1 MAARIMLSIHVDDGL
16 TASND
21 DEMYQQFLHDLRADF
36 ELSDCGE
43 LLDMLHSR

>member
-1 MAARIMLSIHVDDGL
+1 MLSIHVDDGL
-16 TASND
+16 AASND